1 MTLVFS
7 SANHSMTPIIPDLL
21 TKLIAAVTG
30 STDRDRT
37 KARGALE
44 EALASLGTNVGH
56 RSFPTP
62 RPPRGGLA
70 GWQAKRVASY
80 IDQHIGMPFKASELA
95 GQVQLSN
102 AHFFRA
108 FKASFGTTPAAYIMR
123 QRIRFAQDLMVST
136 GYPLSQVALECGMC
150 DQAHFSRTFRRIVG
164 TNPTVWR
171 RQLSL
176 RPVGPRTLERGNEG
190 VCESE
195 SKTHGGIQN

>member
-7 SANHSMTPIIPDLL
+7 GANHSMTPIIPDLL
-21 TKLIAAVTG
+21 TKLIAVVTG
-30 STDRDRT
+30 STVRERT

-56 RSFPTP
+56 SAFPTT

-70 GWQAKRVASY
+70 GWQAKRVARY
-80 IDQHIGMPFKASELA
+80 IDEHIGTPFKAGDLA
-95 GQVQLSN
+95 AQVQLSN

-123 QRIRFAQDLMVST
+123 QRIRFAQGLMVST

-150 DQAHFSRTFRRIVG
+150 DQSHLCRAFRRVVG
-164 TNPTVWR
+164 NTPSQWR
-171 RQLSL
+171 RQFAFD
-176 RPVGPRTLERGNEG
+176 PEARTNRAAALPHHDIGMNLAGE
-190 VCESE
+190 
-195 SKTHGGIQN
+195 